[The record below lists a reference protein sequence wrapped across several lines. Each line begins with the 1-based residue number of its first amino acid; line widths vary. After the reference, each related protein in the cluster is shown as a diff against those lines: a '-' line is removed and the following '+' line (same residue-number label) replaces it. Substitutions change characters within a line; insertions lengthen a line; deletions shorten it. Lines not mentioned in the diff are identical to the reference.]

1 MAQICPAKSTIVP
14 FKKQMYS
21 SGSIILSY
29 KDDKC
34 ICVSIHAPTRGATN
48 LCLIISRL
56 SLFQSTHPRGVRPAR
71 PMFFGAGTKVS
82 IHAPTR
88 GATLSRAAEAASY
101 HVSIHAPTRG
111 ATNSFYW
118 SYSAKKFQSTH
129 PRGVRPIVA
138 LNDSVQKLFQSTHPR
153 GVRHKNQLVRPRQA
167 MFQSTHPRGV
177 RRYDEN
183 GNITSYWFQSTH
195 PRGVRQVS

>member
-34 ICVSIHAPTRGATN
+34 ICVSIHAPTRGAT
-48 LCLIISRL
+48 LQVFKKSYL
-56 SLFQSTHPRGVRPAR
+56 SQ
-71 PMFFGAGTKVS
+71 VS

-88 GATLSRAAEAASY
+88 GATSLLLLLYFVILSFNPR
-101 HVSIHAPTRG
+101 
-111 ATNSFYW
+111 
-118 SYSAKKFQSTH
+118 TH
-129 PRGVRPIVA
+129 EGC
-138 LNDSVQKLFQSTHPR
+138 DSLAGKINEEEL
-153 GVRHKNQLVRPRQA
+153 

-177 RRYDEN
+177 RQFLTFFIRN
-183 GNITSYWFQSTH
+183 TKSFNPRTH
-195 PRGVRQVS
+195 EGCDGLTLTFAILARCFNPRTHEGCDLHCLTMLAISFCFNPRTHEGCDVRLGA

>member
-34 ICVSIHAPTRGATN
+34 ICVSIHAPTRGATGHDA
-48 LCLIISRL
+48 LYVWCRL
-56 SLFQSTHPRGVRPAR
+56 VSIHAPTRGATGHNNIFQPVK
-71 PMFFGAGTKVS
+71 KVS

-88 GATLSRAAEAASY
+88 GAT
-101 HVSIHAPTRG
+101 
-111 ATNSFYW
+111 
-118 SYSAKKFQSTH
+118 
-129 PRGVRPIVA
+129 
-138 LNDSVQKLFQSTHPR
+138 
-153 GVRHKNQLVRPRQA
+153 KNPPWTSNLQ

-177 RRYDEN
+177 RLDNIFNTN
-183 GNITSYWFQSTH
+183 GTASFNPRTH
-195 PRGVRQVS
+195 EGCDL